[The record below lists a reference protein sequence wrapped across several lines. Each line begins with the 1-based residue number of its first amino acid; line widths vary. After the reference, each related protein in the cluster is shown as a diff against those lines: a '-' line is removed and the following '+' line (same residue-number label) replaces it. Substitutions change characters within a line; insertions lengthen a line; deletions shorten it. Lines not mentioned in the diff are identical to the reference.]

1 MKKIFFIASFCMASL
16 LATAQNDIQFGFEL
30 SPTIS
35 WLTTDNSK
43 INSNGSSLGLKLG
56 MIGEYYFREN
66 YSLVTGIGFH
76 FNAGG
81 QLFYEETVDT
91 VSIWTDAEIP
101 GDNIYEGGA
110 DFKYSLQYVE
120 IPMGLKLRTR
130 EFGYL
135 RYYVEPRITLG
146 FNTQGKGNILSDAA
160 IDKEEDFN
168 IQSSVNLINL
178 SWGIGAGAEYTLSE
192 NTAIMAGIAFQTGF
206 TDITK
211 DKNTLIVVN
220 AKEKEEDS
228 KGKLNSIILRLGIM
242 F

>member
-1 MKKIFFIASFCMASL
+1 MKKIFFITSFCLASL
-16 LATAQNDIQFGFEL
+16 LSVAQNDIQFGFEL

-43 INSNGSSLGLKLG
+43 INPNGSNLGLKLG
-56 MIGEYYFREN
+56 MIGEYFFREN
-66 YSLVTGIGFH
+66 YSFVTGIGFH

-81 QLFYEETVDT
+81 RLFYEETIDT
-91 VSIWTDAEIP
+91 ISIWADADIP
-101 GDNIYEGGA
+101 GDNIYEGGS

-120 IPMGLKLRTR
+120 IPIGLKLRTR

-135 RYYVEPRITLG
+135 RYYVDPRITLG

-178 SWGIGAGAEYTLSE
+178 SWGIGAGVEYIISE
-192 NTAIMAGIAFQTGF
+192 NTAIIGGIAFQTGF
-206 TDITK
+206 TDLTK
-211 DKNTLIVVN
+211 DKNTLIKVN
-220 AKEKEEDS
+220 GKESEEDS
-228 KGKLNSIILRLGIM
+228 KGRLNSIILRFGIM

>member
-1 MKKIFFIASFCMASL
+1 MKKIFFIASFCLASL
-16 LATAQNDIQFGFEL
+16 LSVAQNDIRFGFEL
-30 SPTIS
+30 SPAVS

-43 INSNGSSLGLKLG
+43 INSNGSNLGLKLG
-56 MIGEYYFREN
+56 MIGEYFFREN
-66 YSLVTGIGFH
+66 YSIVSGIGFH

-81 QLFYEETVDT
+81 RLFYEETIDT
-91 VSIWTDAEIP
+91 VSIWADADIP

-160 IDKEEDFN
+160 IDSEEDFN

-178 SWGIGAGAEYTLSE
+178 SWGIGAGTEYILSE
-192 NTAIMAGIAFQTGF
+192 NTAIMAGISFQTGF
-206 TDITK
+206 TDLTK

-220 AKEKEEDS
+220 KKESEEDS
-228 KGKLNSIILRLGIM
+228 KGKLSSIILRLGIM

>member
-1 MKKIFFIASFCMASL
+1 MKKIFFIASFCLASL
-16 LATAQNDIQFGFEL
+16 LSVAQNDIQFGFEF

-35 WLTTDNSK
+35 WLTTDDSK
-43 INSNGSSLGLKLG
+43 INPNGSNLGLKLG
-56 MIGEYYFREN
+56 MIGEYFFREN
-66 YSLVTGIGFH
+66 YSIVTGIGFH

-81 QLFYEETVDT
+81 RLFYEETIDT
-91 VSIWTDAEIP
+91 ISIWGDADIP
-101 GDNIYEGGA
+101 GDNIYEGGS

-120 IPMGLKLRTR
+120 IPIGLKLRTR

-135 RYYVEPRITLG
+135 RYYVDPRLTFG

-178 SWGIGAGAEYTLSE
+178 SLGIGAGVEYIVSE
-192 NTAIMAGIAFQTGF
+192 NTAIIGGIAFQTGF
-206 TDITK
+206 TDLTK
-211 DKNTLIVVN
+211 DKNTLIKVN
-220 AKEKEEDS
+220 GRESEDDS